1 VIEISRAVIDDIV
14 EHAVVALPSESCGLL
29 VGSEAA
35 IVESVRTTNIAENPT
50 RRFLIDPKDHIDGR
64 RQARGRGLA
73 VVGFYHSHPQS
84 PPQPSATDLAEAS
97 YPLHLYLIV
106 SLAAAA
112 PAVAL
117 FTLEHGN
124 FRPVPFVTVR

>member
-1 VIEISRAVIDDIV
+1 VLDDIV

-29 VGSEAA
+29 VGSEGA

-64 RQARGRGLA
+64 RQARRRGLA

-117 FTLEHGN
+117 FTLENGN